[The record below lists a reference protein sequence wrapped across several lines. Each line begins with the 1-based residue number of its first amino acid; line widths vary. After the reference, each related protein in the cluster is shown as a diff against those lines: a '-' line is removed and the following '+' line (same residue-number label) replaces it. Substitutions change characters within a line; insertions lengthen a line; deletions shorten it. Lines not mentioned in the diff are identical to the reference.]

1 MKTVIDESMLGK
13 QMKMLAEYERATR
26 EELKNLSYD
35 GTSKLNAMKGGR
47 PQYGETYEQ
56 YRKRKGLD

>member
-1 MKTVIDESMLGK
+1 MKTMNDELTLGK

-26 EELKNLSYD
+26 KELKNLSYD
-35 GTSKLNAMKGGR
+35 GTTKLNAMKGGR

-56 YRKRKGLD
+56 YKKRKGLK

>member
-1 MKTVIDESMLGK
+1 MKTINDELTLGK
-13 QMKMLAEYERATR
+13 KMKLLAEYERATR
-26 EELKNLSYD
+26 KELKNLSYD

-56 YRKRKGLD
+56 YKKRKGLG

>member
-1 MKTVIDESMLGK
+1 MKTLNDELTLGK

-26 EELKNLSYD
+26 KELKNLSYD
-35 GTSKLNAMKGGR
+35 GTAKLNSLKGGR